1 MSDKRL
7 LLTTTASREDAQ
19 SIAQTLVSHRIA
31 ACVNIVGPIESIYR
45 WKGEVENAQEYI
57 LIIKTSAERVP
68 TLREELR
75 RVHPYELPELV
86 EFGIEGG
93 LPEYLDWIGE
103 SVR

>member
-19 SIAQTLVSHRIA
+19 SIALTLVSHRIA
-31 ACVNIVGPIESIYR
+31 ACVNIVGPMESVYR
-45 WKGEVENAQEYI
+45 WKGDVENAQEYL

-75 RVHPYELPELV
+75 RVHPYELPELI

>member
-19 SIAQTLVSHRIA
+19 SIAHTLVSHRIA

-45 WKGEVENAQEYI
+45 WKGEVEVAQEYM

>member
-45 WKGEVENAQEYI
+45 WKGEVENAQEYM

>member
-7 LLTTTASREDAQ
+7 LLSTTASREDAQ
-19 SIAQTLVSHRIA
+19 SIALTLVSHRIA
-31 ACVNIVGPIESIYR
+31 ACVNIVGPIESTYR
-45 WKGEVENAQEYI
+45 WKGEVETAQEY
-57 LIIKTSAERVP
+57 LLMIKTTAERVP

-86 EFGIEGG
+86 ELSIEGG
-93 LPEYLDWIGE
+93 LPEYLEWIGE